1 MKQLFLPLFSLLA
14 FLQTSNAVV
23 DIYVTNIAFAAN
35 GYDFYTDYDQTTE
48 LNFYEG
54 TDTLDVSQTYRFTRL
69 PTGTA
74 HPFAISD
81 NGTGTATT
89 DISLSSTST
98 YVNDSQ
104 GGTGLSFIL
113 SFNDFDTSTDTLTY
127 YCTAHPSS
135 MNATFTVVPEP
146 ATYAIITGLLAIGA
160 IVYRRRK

>member
-74 HPFAISD
+74 HPLCHQRQRHRHR
-81 NGTGTATT
+81 NNRHQPQQHKH
-89 DISLSSTST
+89 L
-98 YVNDSQ
+98 
-104 GGTGLSFIL
+104 
-113 SFNDFDTSTDTLTY
+113 
-127 YCTAHPSS
+127 
-135 MNATFTVVPEP
+135 
-146 ATYAIITGLLAIGA
+146 
-160 IVYRRRK
+160 RKR